1 VGEFMARAPHTIS
14 MQETLEVAAHRMDQL
29 GVRHLP
35 VIDGDRLVG
44 VISER
49 DIALIDAVERTELQ
63 DLTVQQAM
71 TGVPYCVSLD
81 TPIADVA
88 RHMASRKLGSAVV
101 VEGNR
106 ILGVFTTTNALD
118 ALSHALDAVP
128 SRCGNAECAETTAS
142 DAH

>member
-1 VGEFMARAPHTIS
+1 MAPAPHTIS
-14 MQETLEVAAHRMDQL
+14 MDRTLESAAHRMDEL

-35 VIDGDRLVG
+35 VVDGDRLVG

-49 DIALIDAVERTELQ
+49 DIALVDAVDRTELK
-63 DLTVQQAM
+63 DLTVEQAM

-101 VEGNR
+101 VEGSR
-106 ILGVFTTTNALD
+106 ILGVFTTTNALE
-118 ALSHALDAVP
+118 ALSRALD
-128 SRCGNAECAETTAS
+128 TAS
-142 DAH
+142 PGHANDEPSQAVVPGAH